1 MLFNLGGLLFNLGG
15 LLFNLGASMVQS
27 AQLLLFGPAVIASIG
42 SVIARR

>member
-1 MLFNLGGLLFNLGG
+1 MLFNLGG

-27 AQLLLFGPAVIASIG
+27 AQLLLFGLAAIASIG